1 MLINLTLRIII
12 SRRAQTAIE
21 EKFISNEAIRQ
32 NAQANH

>member
-12 SRRAQTAIE
+12 SRQAQTAIE
-21 EKFISNEAIRQ
+21 ENLFSNEAIRQ